1 MKRLLPSTLFGRMVL
16 VLVVGLFIA
25 QLVGAAILLRDRSV
39 ALYEAGGFHAAQRI
53 ASIVQVLDAL
63 EPAQRGI
70 ALRAVNADPLRVA
83 LTAQPVPLPTGD
95 TSLAPR
101 MQALLG
107 RLLGPDRAVR
117 AAIVERVPL
126 QNAAAAGS
134 PEHMPS
140 GAMHRR
146 WSRPDAP
153 HHRVAFVAQVAL
165 ADGSWATF
173 EHGLAREQFAWPYK
187 LVLTLAVLLVS
198 VVALALLAVRWV
210 TRPLATLGKAA
221 EELGRDIDRPP
232 LEEVGPVEVRRAAH
246 AFNAM
251 QQRLQRFLRERA
263 EFLAAVSHDLKTPL
277 TRLKLRAEMIED
289 SGMRAKFLTDV
300 DEMERMT
307 RATLDFIRGA
317 HTEERVQPVDV
328 NALLESLQ
336 SDFEAMGQKMTLEG
350 TAASPFPGR
359 PLGLRRC
366 LSNLIDNAAKYGRSA
381 GITVNDTPSALRIT
395 VADAGPGIPEHELNR
410 VFEPFYRVERS
421 RSRETGGTGLGLT
434 IARDIARSHGGEL
447 VLRNRPG
454 GGLEAVLTLPR

>member
-1 MKRLLPSTLFGRMVL
+1 MRRLLPSTLFGRMVL

-83 LTAQPVPLPTGD
+83 LTAQPVPLPAGE

-101 MQALLG
+101 MQALLA
-107 RLLGPDRAVR
+107 RLIGPDRAVR
-117 AAIVERVPL
+117 AAIVERVPS
-126 QNAAAAGS
+126 QAAAAS
-134 PEHMPS
+134 PPDHMAP
-140 GAMHRR
+140 ATMHRR

-187 LVLTLAVLLVS
+187 LVLTLGVLLVS

-232 LEEVGPVEVRRAAH
+232 LEEAGPVEVRRAAH

-277 TRLKLRAEMIED
+277 TRLKLRTEMIED
-289 SGMRAKFLTDV
+289 PATRAKFLTDV

-336 SDFEAMGQKMTLEG
+336 SDFEAMGHTVALEG

-366 LSNLIDNAAKYGRSA
+366 LSNLIDNAAKYGQSA
-381 GITVNDTPSALRIT
+381 RIAVNDSPSALRIT
-395 VADAGPGIPEHELNR
+395 VTDDGPGIPDDELNR

-421 RSRETGGTGLGLT
+421 RSRETGGTGLGLS